1 MKLILFLF
9 VILGIFPVFAAETTN
24 KVFMSPGEHFLFDG
38 KNITLVDS
46 AKDSV
51 VVCINNKKAIISE
64 ERTIDSVKIRLIE
77 SNERDAELKFTFDCK
92 EIDDCVCDDIECLNN
107 LCLPKEP
114 TTTTQAST
122 TTTIE
127 TTTLDIFTIPD
138 ITSTTLASTTTLIQE
153 TQTNSK
159 LQLVNLQTSTLF
171 LFVIAIVLLFVVI
184 IKKTFET

>member
-9 VILGIFPVFAAETTN
+9 VILSIFPVFAAETTN

-38 KNITLVDS
+38 KNITLVNS

-51 VVCINNKKAIISE
+51 VVCVNNKKAIISE

-77 SNERDAELKFTFDCK
+77 SNERNAELKFTFDCK
-92 EIDDCVCDDIECLNN
+92 EIDDCVCDDNECLNY
-107 LCLPKEP
+107 LCLPKET
-114 TTTTQAST
+114 TTTTQAGS

-127 TTTLDIFTIPD
+127 TTTTVTLP
-138 ITSTTLASTTTLIQE
+138 TTMSNTTTLIQE
-153 TQTNSK
+153 TQTNDK
-159 LQLVNLQTSTLF
+159 LQLADLQTPTLF
-171 LFVIAIVLLFVVI
+171 LFIIAIVLLFVVI